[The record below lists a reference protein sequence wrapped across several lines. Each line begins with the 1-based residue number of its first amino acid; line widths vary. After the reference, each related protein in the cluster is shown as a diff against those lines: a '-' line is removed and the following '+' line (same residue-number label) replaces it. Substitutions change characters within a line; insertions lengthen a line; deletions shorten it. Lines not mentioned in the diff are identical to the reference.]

1 MAGDV
6 VALGEDV
13 KGWKIGDRVSA
24 NFFLD
29 RLNDEYSQD
38 IMYSSMGAPTSGVLR
53 EYRAFPA
60 HALVKIPA
68 HLSYEEVS
76 AFPCAGVTAY
86 NALFGGTKSLKA
98 GDTVLIQGTGGV
110 SIFALQF
117 AVASGATTIVTS
129 SSDAKLQIA
138 TKLGAKH
145 LINYATH
152 PNWNEEVLR
161 LTGGT
166 GVDRVV
172 EVGGN
177 ATLDKSLAA
186 VRTGGNIDL
195 IGQLGGIDD
204 VSAVDIVTSTIWK
217 EVNIRGMSIGSIAQF
232 KQLIR
237 LLIANPETTRPLI
250 DRVFTFEEARQA
262 LEYLEGQKHVG
273 KVIVRVG

>member
-1 MAGDV
+1 MAGDI

-53 EYRAFPA
+53 EYRTFPA
-60 HALVKIPA
+60 HALVEIPA

-145 LINYATH
+145 VINYTTH
-152 PNWNEEVLR
+152 PNWDEEVLR

-177 ATLDKSLAA
+177 ATLAKSLAA

-237 LLIANPETTRPLI
+237 LLIANPETTRPII
-250 DRVFTFEEARQA
+250 DRVFAFEEARQA